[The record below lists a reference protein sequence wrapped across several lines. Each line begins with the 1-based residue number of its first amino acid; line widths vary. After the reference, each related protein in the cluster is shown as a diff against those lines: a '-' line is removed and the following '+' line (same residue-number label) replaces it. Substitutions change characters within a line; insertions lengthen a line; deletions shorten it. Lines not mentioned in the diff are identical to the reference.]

1 MVEFTLWDIARN
13 LLLAARWTV
22 LLSLIAFVCGG
33 LVGFAL
39 LAMRVSPLPWLR
51 RAVSVYVELFQGTPL
66 LMQLFLAFF
75 GLPLLGV
82 DVSPWTAAI
91 VTLTL
96 YTSAYLVDIWR
107 GCVEAVPRGQWAA
120 GASLG
125 MTFGQQLRYIVWP
138 QAKKIA
144 VAPTVGFLVQVVKS
158 TALTS
163 IIGFTELTKTGT
175 MITNAAFRPFPI
187 YGMVALIY
195 FAMCFPLTWYAR
207 ALEKRQKVGQHRY
220 AAETASGNRIRL
232 RLPLARLLRL
242 YCAACVDFLS
252 FATSSALTAGA
263 PLFQPAR
270 TNVNT
275 SAICLSFSTGAYFGI
290 GYGAGMP

>member
-1 MVEFTLWDIARN
+1 MIEFTLWDIVRN
-13 LLLAARWTV
+13 LLLATRWTV
-22 LLSLIAFVCGG
+22 LLSVIA
-33 LVGFAL
+33 LVGGAVVGVAIL
-39 LAMRVSPLPWLR
+39 LARISARNWVS
-51 RAVSVYVELFQGTPL
+51 RAAQTYIGLFQGTPL

-75 GLPLLGV
+75 GLPLMGV
-82 DVSPWTAAI
+82 DVSPWVAAT

-96 YTSAYLVDIWR
+96 YTSAYLADIWR

-125 MTFGQQLRYIVWP
+125 MTFSQQLRFIVWP
-138 QAKKIA
+138 QALKIA

-187 YGMVALIY
+187 YGMVALLY

-207 ALEKRQKVGQHRY
+207 VLERRQKIAQQR
-220 AAETASGNRIRL
+220 
-232 RLPLARLLRL
+232 
-242 YCAACVDFLS
+242 
-252 FATSSALTAGA
+252 
-263 PLFQPAR
+263 
-270 TNVNT
+270 
-275 SAICLSFSTGAYFGI
+275 
-290 GYGAGMP
+290 